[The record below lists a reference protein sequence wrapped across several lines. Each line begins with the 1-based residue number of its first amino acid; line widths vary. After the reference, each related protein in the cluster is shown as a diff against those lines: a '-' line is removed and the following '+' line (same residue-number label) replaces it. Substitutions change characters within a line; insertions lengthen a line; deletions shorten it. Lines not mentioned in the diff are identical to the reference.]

1 MGIPIKRTRI
11 TLFVLTGMAAALA
24 GMMMST
30 QVVNFYPNL
39 GTGLL
44 LPALAAVFVGG
55 TSVFGGRGSIYG
67 TFIGAL
73 MIGAIPAGIVAAGLT
88 DFWTQAIYG
97 GIILIAISIHAIL
110 QRRFQR

>member
-1 MGIPIKRTRI
+1 ML
-11 TLFVLTGMAAALA
+11 LFVLTGMAAALA
-24 GMMMST
+24 GMMNSL

-39 GTGLL
+39 GGGFL

-73 MIGAIPAGIVAAGLT
+73 MIGAIPAGIVASGLT

-97 GIILIAISIHAIL
+97 AIILISISIHAVL